1 MDAKPDDDAAR
12 PTGQQETARTIR
24 VEVTPRSVVTVV
36 AVLIGWWLLAQV
48 WEVVLTLTFA
58 MILAGTL
65 SPVVDWLAARRLP
78 RPLALLAVIA
88 GVLAAL
94 GGLVALVAPAFGAQ
108 ARALIDSAPLMQQ
121 RLADFVAGT
130 PLGGQVDGLRQTTLD
145 QVSLL
150 LPGTLPLAG
159 RAFEAVALAIA
170 AFVLAFYLIA
180 EQERLLGF
188 AYALLPRRLHV
199 RTARV
204 LLDLEMVVGGYV
216 RGQSLISL
224 LCGLYYFAL
233 LSLNGTPNPLALA
246 IFAAVCDLV
255 PYFGGYLALVPAV
268 LATLVTF
275 GWLRALFILVAIVAY
290 QEFEIRILIPRVY
303 GRTLRLSPV
312 AVIVAL
318 LIGAKL
324 LGVVGALLA
333 LPIAAAIR
341 VLVQDLRI
349 ELPGEVT
356 GERAERAA
364 EQRAEQVYA
373 RRTDDAPAIHAAQE
387 AARIAER
394 LPSAA
399 DSPVEER
406 RDAA

>member
-1 MDAKPDDDAAR
+1 MCPAQQRLPRAAPGTPPCRCCPTQTRCSAPARNSQFPIRPCPPAATPPAPPPAAPAPSPPPPAGAPAHRPAARRARAYQSPAAVLALLFPWRGTVAGSPALPDGAGIARDCSVVRAAGMDAKPDADAAR

-65 SPVVDWLAARRLP
+65 SPVIDWLAARRLP

-159 RAFEAVALAIA
+159 RAFEAVAL
-170 AFVLAFYLIA
+170 
-180 EQERLLGF
+180 
-188 AYALLPRRLHV
+188 
-199 RTARV
+199 
-204 LLDLEMVVGGYV
+204 
-216 RGQSLISL
+216 
-224 LCGLYYFAL
+224 
-233 LSLNGTPNPLALA
+233 
-246 IFAAVCDLV
+246 
-255 PYFGGYLALVPAV
+255 
-268 LATLVTF
+268 
-275 GWLRALFILVAIVAY
+275 
-290 QEFEIRILIPRVY
+290 
-303 GRTLRLSPV
+303 
-312 AVIVAL
+312 
-318 LIGAKL
+318 
-324 LGVVGALLA
+324 
-333 LPIAAAIR
+333 
-341 VLVQDLRI
+341 
-349 ELPGEVT
+349 
-356 GERAERAA
+356 
-364 EQRAEQVYA
+364 
-373 RRTDDAPAIHAAQE
+373 
-387 AARIAER
+387 
-394 LPSAA
+394 
-399 DSPVEER
+399 
-406 RDAA
+406 